1 MIVDTIRKTHPK
13 GTPNGS
19 LGMLISAIKLV
30 GVHAPAKTRDLL
42 TTTWMSDKSRP
53 VKTKQVN

>member
-13 GTPNGS
+13 GIPNGS
-19 LGMLISAIKLV
+19 LGMLISTIELV
-30 GVHAPAKTRDLL
+30 AVHVPAQTRDLFI
-42 TTTWMSDKSRP
+42 TNWMSDKSRP